1 MQADHAPSSS
11 AAHKRAGSW
20 LLTDLDLD
28 AYRTSKRF
36 KTQDIAGD
44 LARGMSLESGS
55 KEAAARSGRSAAS
68 AGSGGSGSGSG
79 GSATAAP
86 AASTGS
92 LPDSFMLC
100 SAEGSPAGAAAEQDR
115 RQQAQQQQAQQQQVQ
130 QAHQQQ
136 AAQHT
141 PHSDTQTPR
150 ARSAGELRPRPTPMR
165 LYDTLSLHPTSP
177 SDPGLEGQLDLRKAT
192 LMRRL
197 QSRLRADTGD
207 APGSPPCIATGMAG
221 AVAATHEDLQCQPQ
235 EQHPPQQH
243 QQPPQQLSPGAA
255 MALTPP
261 HGRTRA
267 ASSPPDAAAA
277 DSTVSSMQ
285 LSHRSAP
292 LQHCGGPPA
301 LRSALCDTGCSA
313 MLVSPPPVAR

>member
-1 MQADHAPSSS
+1 MQADHAPSGS

-100 SAEGSPAGAAAEQDR
+100 SAEGSPAEQDR
-115 RQQAQQQQAQQQQVQ
+115 RQQAQQQQAQQ
-130 QAHQQQ
+130 AHQQQ
-136 AAQHT
+136 AAQRT

-150 ARSAGELRPRPTPMR
+150 ARSAGDVRPRPTPMR

-207 APGSPPCIATGMAG
+207 APGSPPCIAAGMAG
-221 AVAATHEDLQCQPQ
+221 AAAAACEDLQCQPQ

-243 QQPPQQLSPGAA
+243 QQPLQQLSQGAA

-313 MLVSPPPVAR
+313 MLVSPPPGAR